1 MKTFFEINNV
11 IRMSFIEMQY
21 MKKELLNALSAI
33 DEMMAAND
41 INMNMAAITPVAML
55 VYMTTRLF
63 RFCFYALLKLGTSKE
78 ETYASFRHVLTDIE
92 RLLVM
97 RDNPPIPHSPSHQSR
112 QSLVADHHQVNDVQ
126 ELCADDLG
134 MIMLLIHEC
143 RSILWRSRRRFS
155 TETMRSV
162 YEDLSE
168 LAGERG
174 AVSVRQ
180 QLQILERMSRTYRF
194 LQMRHI

>member
-41 INMNMAAITPVAML
+41 INMNMAAITPVAIFSYL
-55 VYMTTRLF
+55 ATRLF
-63 RFCFYALLKLGTSKE
+63 RFCYYALLKLGTSKE
-78 ETYASFRHVLTDIE
+78 ETYGSFRHVLTDIE

-97 RDNPPIPHSPSHQSR
+97 RDNPPSPHSSGYRSR
-112 QSLVADHHQVNDVQ
+112 RSDDGDFYQRGDSQ
-126 ELCADDLG
+126 ELRADDLG

-155 TETMRSV
+155 TDTVRSV

-180 QLQILERMSRTYRF
+180 QLQILDRMSRTYGF
-194 LQMRHI
+194 LQFRRF

>member
-1 MKTFFEINNV
+1 
-11 IRMSFIEMQY
+11 
-21 MKKELLNALSAI
+21 
-33 DEMMAAND
+33 
-41 INMNMAAITPVAML
+41 
-55 VYMTTRLF
+55 
-63 RFCFYALLKLGTSKE
+63 
-78 ETYASFRHVLTDIE
+78 
-92 RLLVM
+92 
-97 RDNPPIPHSPSHQSR
+97 
-112 QSLVADHHQVNDVQ
+112 
-126 ELCADDLG
+126 
-134 MIMLLIHEC
+134 MLLIHEC